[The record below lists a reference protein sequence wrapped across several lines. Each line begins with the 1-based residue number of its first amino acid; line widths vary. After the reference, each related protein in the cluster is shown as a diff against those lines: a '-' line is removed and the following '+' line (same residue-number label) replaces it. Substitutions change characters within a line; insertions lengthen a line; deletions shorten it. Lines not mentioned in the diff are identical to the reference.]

1 MGRKFSFFDRLFNF
15 NDLTQKKFWLYGA
28 SWVTSHLIIF
38 TELHVNKFFL
48 LIALFLSTQAM
59 AQVEWKSIFISGDH
73 SIPNFDN
80 GRKTLSQMFASLGA
94 SEENQFHL
102 TSTPSEVNESTTLA
116 TAQNIVNAF
125 SALNINTET
134 QGCLLFMTSHGIKGQ
149 GFYLSQAGV
158 LTPKNLEALVD
169 AACGKAPTVL
179 LISACYS
186 GQFITKNLATD
197 NRIIMTAAIHDRP
210 SFGCS
215 TDTVYTFWD
224 ECMIDN
230 IDASETW
237 KELYSNVKVCISEK
251 ESQLGARPSLPQAF
265 FGKNVENSRILNK

>member
-1 MGRKFSFFDRLFNF
+1 M
-15 NDLTQKKFWLYGA
+15 
-28 SWVTSHLIIF
+28 
-38 TELHVNKFFL
+38 NKIFL
-48 LIALFLSTQAM
+48 LIALFISTQAM

-80 GRKTLSQMFASLGA
+80 GRKTLSQMFAPLGA
-94 SEENQFHL
+94 TEENQIHL
-102 TSTPSEVNESTTLA
+102 TSTPSEVNEFTTLA
-116 TAQNIVNAF
+116 TAPNIVDAF
-125 SALNINTET
+125 STLNVNAQTE
-134 QGCLLFMTSHGIKGQ
+134 GCLLFMTSHGMKGQ

-158 LTPKNLEALVD
+158 LTPEYLNILVE

-186 GQFITKNLATD
+186 GQFITKELATD

-224 ECMIDN
+224 ECMIEN

-237 KELYSNVKVCISEK
+237 KELYSNVKACISEK

-265 FGKNVENSRILNK
+265 FGKNIENSRILNK